1 MPPVPPEGAGPA
13 GVDAAGD
20 DAPGV
25 DSEQEAREA
34 AERRRRREA
43 VFGPDDRTSADER
56 DDADRV
62 REGRGGADWYREER
76 PPHHDRP

>member
-1 MPPVPPEGAGPA
+1 MAGEGPPSGGSGPGA
-13 GVDAAGD
+13 
-20 DAPGV
+20 DAP
-25 DSEQEAREA
+25 QEA

-43 VFGPDDRTSADER
+43 VFGSEAPASADER

-62 REGRGGADWYREER
+62 REDRASADRYLEER